1 MVASAI
7 TSVEP
12 VDLLRVPGQDPPMER
27 SWTPGLAV
35 CLSLAWILAVASGSG
50 LAIIVVGA
58 SVIAALIAGTSSTR
72 LRSRGRRLSSLA
84 IAGTIGT
91 GLVLVDRIDAPHG
104 GVMLAILATAFVAV
118 GAVPMIYAAT
128 RPQSEENREPPA

>member
-1 MVASAI
+1 
-7 TSVEP
+7 
-12 VDLLRVPGQDPPMER
+12 MER

-35 CLSLAWILAVASGSG
+35 CLSLAWILAAASSSG
-50 LAIIVVGA
+50 LAIIAVGA

-72 LRSRGRRLSSLA
+72 LRSRGRRLSALA

-91 GLVLVDRIDAPHG
+91 GLVLVDRIDAHHG
-104 GVMLAILATAFVAV
+104 GVMLAILATALVAV